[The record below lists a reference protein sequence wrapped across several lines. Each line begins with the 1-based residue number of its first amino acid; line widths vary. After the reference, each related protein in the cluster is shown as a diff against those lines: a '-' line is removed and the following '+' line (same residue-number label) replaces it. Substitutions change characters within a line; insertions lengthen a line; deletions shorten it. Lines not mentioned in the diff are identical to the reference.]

1 MFSSNIPNFEQV
13 KDNIN
18 KIVDLY
24 AKDPVGF
31 YFVDSAQHP
40 EFAEY
45 FGNPHAVLYRYKKK
59 KYATYTGDDYK
70 AFIDDVL
77 SGNGHFK
84 RLKEEP
90 LFGSNSEDL

>member
-1 MFSSNIPNFEQV
+1 MPNFEEA
-13 KDNIN
+13 KASIN
-18 KIVDLY
+18 KFIELY
-24 AKDPVGF
+24 AQDPVGF
-31 YFVDSAQHP
+31 YYVDSVQNP

-45 FGNPHAVLYRYKKK
+45 FGSPHAVLYRYKKN
-59 KYATYTGDDYK
+59 KYATYSGDDYK

-90 LFGSNSEDL
+90 LFASKSEDL